1 MYSSEKTMACSDGRY
16 VVRERDRAIIPADP
30 ANSDWQAY
38 QVWLEAGN
46 RLAEAQT
53 TKPLPAPAVTIE
65 VPD

>member
-1 MYSSEKTMACSDGRY
+1 MYSTEVAMTGSDGRY

-30 ANSDWQAY
+30 ANADWQAY
-38 QVWLEAGN
+38 RVWLEAGN
-46 RLAEAQT
+46 RVAEAQT